1 MRKRSRLNRKIKYY
15 DIFDESA
22 PKTNE
27 INESFSKLK
36 KCTET
41 RTKQSRP
48 PSSWSAEKREKK
60 KRTKWKK
67 QDTHTII
74 RKWSTRD
81 KYYLVICLLRFFLS
95 HECMFVVDTKEFNKS
110 RKMYGREMKRK
121 EKKGDN
127 GQRWWAWKWWDSQE
141 SFDSGYHNC
150 LPLNWFNW
158 KFVQM
163 KCTRNW
169 ILDVVAAAVVEDDYG
184 DGPFSVRWLFFL
196 LPQPNLRI
204 DSIVFSLPRRL
215 FLVLFFSFVVA
226 VLLLLNACI

>member
-22 PKTNE
+22 PKTDE
-27 INESFSKLK
+27 INETFSKLK

-41 RTKQSRP
+41 RTEQTSVFVKCGK
-48 PSSWSAEKREKK
+48 ARE
-60 KRTKWKK
+60 K

-81 KYYLVICLLRFFLS
+81 KYYLVICLLRFFPS

-110 RKMYGREMKRK
+110 RKMYGQEMKRK

-163 KCTRNW
+163 KCMHLK
-169 ILDVVAAAVVEDDYG
+169 LDFG
-184 DGPFSVRWLFFL
+184 CGCCCCCWRWLWWWPLFGAMV
-196 LPQPNLRI
+196 
-204 DSIVFSLPRRL
+204 VFSFTTTESSNRQHCL
-215 FLVLFFSFVVA
+215 
-226 VLLLLNACI
+226 